1 MDLIGI
7 GGRVAELRTRHGIS
21 GRALADALG
30 ISRGYLSRV
39 ENGRQVPSIVIL
51 DRIAQHFGVELG
63 YFFEAAST
71 GEVATQPSIDR
82 FAADFPPQA
91 TFAYE
96 ALCTS
101 RSHKLAHP
109 FLALFRPATR
119 TQVAIHVAEYF
130 RYVISGRV
138 VFHYDGGRYPLG
150 PGDVIYYDAT
160 VAHEIETVGSE
171 PAKVLTLFIKPAQ
184 QAAAA
189 TRAPVVI
196 EGHL

>member
-7 GGRVAELRTRHGIS
+7 GARLAELRARHGVS
-21 GRALADALG
+21 ARALADAVG

-51 DRIAQHFGVELG
+51 DRIAQRFGIELG
-63 YFFEAAST
+63 FFFETAST
-71 GEVATQPSIDR
+71 GEVAAQSAIDR
-82 FAADFPPQA
+82 IASEFPPQA
-91 TFAYE
+91 TFVYE

-109 FLALFRPATR
+109 FLALFRPGTR
-119 TQVAIHVAEYF
+119 TQVAIHGAEYF
-130 RYVISGRV
+130 RYVIAGRV
-138 VFHYDGGRYPLG
+138 KFHYDGERYPLG
-150 PGDVIYYDAT
+150 PGDAIYYDAT
-160 VAHEIETVGSE
+160 VAHEIEGIGDE
-171 PAKVLTLFIKPAQ
+171 PARILTIFIKPAQ
-184 QAAAA
+184 HAAA